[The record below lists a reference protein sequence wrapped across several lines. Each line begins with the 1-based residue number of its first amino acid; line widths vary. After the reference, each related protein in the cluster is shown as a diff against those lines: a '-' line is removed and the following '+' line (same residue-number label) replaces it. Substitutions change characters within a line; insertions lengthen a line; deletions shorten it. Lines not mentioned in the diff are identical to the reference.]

1 MIVKFGF
8 LTIILLFGIC
18 LGFFIQNNF
27 KSTVVASGNESAPDT
42 EKILV
47 VGHGRAI
54 TTGGEVADAEKF
66 RFAPK
71 NKMGEY
77 FDVVPKGKKLVIT
90 DVIYIPQRSV
100 KQNGIVINL
109 NNGYG
114 ILFQAMVSPNDGGD
128 IHLCTGYEIDSGKS
142 LFAYTDA
149 TSKQGQYISI
159 SVTGYLTSE

>member
-1 MIVKFGF
+1 MILKFGF
-8 LTIILLFGIC
+8 LTIVLLFGIC

-27 KSTVVASGNESAPDT
+27 KNNVIAHGNETIADS

-54 TTGGEVADAEKF
+54 TGKDPNDAEKF
-66 RFAPK
+66 KFAPN

-77 FDVVPKGKKLVIT
+77 FDVVPKGKKLIIT

-100 KQNGIVINL
+100 KQNGVAINL

-114 ILFQAMVSPNDGGD
+114 ILFQALVSPNDGGD
-128 IHLCTGYEIDSGKS
+128 IHLCTGYGIESGRS
-142 LFAYTDA
+142 LYAYTDG
-149 TSKQGQYISI
+149 TSTPGQYISI
-159 SVTGYLTSE
+159 SVTGYLTNE